1 MIINNYIDSRTY
13 LTISYIKN
21 KAKVIHLK
29 SVTISAINDVLESCV
44 LSVLPDEPKI
54 QDLLVEDNGD
64 LPNEGR
70 DMKCQVCK
78 ENDQGMKDEERRRGK
93 GNQIE

>member
-1 MIINNYIDSRTY
+1 MIINNYINSRTY
-13 LTISYIKN
+13 LTIPYIKN

-44 LSVLPDEPKI
+44 LSVLPDEPKT